1 MRAVLRLEVV
11 GARRFDA
18 QLATI
23 GESRL
28 IRTPQGSYLE
38 VDVTSVVAAVRSSAL
53 AGVRAIACDRDFTP
67 GVDTMPALASG
78 LEPLDPA
85 LVAIDVVEA
94 RPVPLAEASAA
105 LLSPRD
111 LWRTASRDDRDRC
124 RRLLRDEDDVLAW
137 RRIVWCPTRAVRA
150 VAARARLRP
159 VVFDRD
165 GLDRAP
171 FRWTHASDG
180 AIARWLFA

>member
-67 GVDTMPALASG
+67 GVDTM
-78 LEPLDPA
+78 
-85 LVAIDVVEA
+85 
-94 RPVPLAEASAA
+94 
-105 LLSPRD
+105 
-111 LWRTASRDDRDRC
+111 
-124 RRLLRDEDDVLAW
+124 
-137 RRIVWCPTRAVRA
+137 RA